1 MTKRHHII
9 LLVLIIVSM
18 LAFSATDSFSSGFGI
33 FTQDSSSTS
42 QASATIAHSDNPS
55 AIFYNPSLINQLTG
69 TQVEAET
76 TLLSPTREFKS
87 ALTGQTTKTES
98 QIFFPSTFYVTQ
110 AVNDKLSVGFGLFS
124 PFGLG
129 TKWPDNWEGR
139 YIATNSKLTTIAF
152 NPVASVRLA
161 PWITVAGGLVYMYV
175 DTTLE
180 RHLNF
185 TVPGLA
191 LPDGTQK
198 FHATGS
204 GLGFNAGLLL
214 EPTKD
219 VNIGLS
225 YRSRVRTDLDGNVTF
240 GIPASV
246 APVLGPLFP
255 NTSATTKLDLPAQA
269 YAGIYFKQLYPL
281 TFEIATRW
289 EQWSLFK
296 QLDLQ
301 LGQPVVGS
309 SDVISERNWRDTW
322 SGMIGLKYQLTKPVA
337 ILGGYL
343 YQRGAVP
350 ASTFEPAIPDSDG
363 HLFTIG
369 SEIKLKSLSLAAGYG
384 YQILKKRT
392 KNNTVDDN
400 PNDGTFNAMTA
411 ANGEYKSHLHIA
423 SLSITYRF

>member
-1 MTKRHHII
+1 MTKRHRITI
-9 LLVLIIVSM
+9 LILIVVSVLAISV
-18 LAFSATDSFSSGFGI
+18 TDSFSSGFGI
-33 FTQDSSSTS
+33 FTQDSSSTA
-42 QASATIAHSDNPS
+42 QAAATIAHSDNPS

-76 TLLSPTREFKS
+76 TLISPTREFKS
-87 ALTGQTTKTES
+87 AAGQTTKTES
-98 QIFFPSTFYVTQ
+98 QIFFPSTFYVTH
-110 AVNDKLSVGFGLFS
+110 AVNEKFSVGFGIFS

-139 YIATNSKLTTIAF
+139 YVATNSKLTSFAF

-161 PWITVAGGLVYMYV
+161 PWITVAGGLVYMSV

-185 TVPGLA
+185 SGLG

-204 GLGFNAGLLL
+204 GFGFNAGLLI

-219 VNIGLS
+219 MNIGLS

-240 GIPASV
+240 GIPAAG
-246 APVLGPLFP
+246 APLLGPLFP
-255 NTSATTKLDLPAQA
+255 NTSANAKLDLPAQA

-296 QLDLQ
+296 ELDLQ
-301 LGQPVVGS
+301 FGQPVAGS
-309 SDVISERNWRDTW
+309 SDFISERNWRDTW

-337 ILGGYL
+337 LLGGYL

-369 SEIKLKSLSLAAGYG
+369 TEIKLKSLSLAAGYG
-384 YQILKKRT
+384 YQILQKRT

-400 PNDGTFNAMTA
+400 PNDGIFNAATA
-411 ANGEYKSHLHIA
+411 GNGEYRSHLHIA